1 MEFYLH
7 LQQIVSGFRKFQFPT
22 GWNSTLWRRLGYCG
36 RIVSIPNGMEFY
48 SNYAFWCSQYTNC
61 FKSQRDGIL
70 QLPLIA
76 EILGKN
82 GFNSQRDGI
91 LQINACFFAFYKD
104 VSIPN
109 GMEFYLDARP
119 FLTNCLWFQFP
130 TGWNSTLKP
139 VWEQSPH

>member
-1 MEFYLH
+1 MA
-7 LQQIVSGFRKFQFPT
+7 GF
-22 GWNSTLWRRLGYCG
+22 N
-36 RIVSIPNGMEFY
+36 
-48 SNYAFWCSQYTNC
+48 
-61 FKSQRDGIL
+61 SQRDGIL

-139 VWEQSPH
+139 VWEQSPHYKNKYRKCITVERYAPKYEI